1 MTGDLQEIP
10 YVGPKTAAALEAA
23 GVATS
28 FQLCAKF
35 LSFKGPATSSQAVCD
50 AFYGWLAESSINAHR
65 GAITLC
71 VAEKVSLAFPA
82 SFSRDELTGAGGD
95 AVEED

>member
-1 MTGDLQEIP
+1 MTGDLQEVP

-35 LSFKGPATSSQAVCD
+35 LEGKGPGVTSQALCD
-50 AFYGWLAESSINAHR
+50 AFYAWLKSAGVNSHR

-71 VAEKVSLAFPA
+71 IAEKVALAFPA
-82 SFSRDELTGAGGD
+82 AFSRDELAGTGEAGEDD
-95 AVEED
+95 A